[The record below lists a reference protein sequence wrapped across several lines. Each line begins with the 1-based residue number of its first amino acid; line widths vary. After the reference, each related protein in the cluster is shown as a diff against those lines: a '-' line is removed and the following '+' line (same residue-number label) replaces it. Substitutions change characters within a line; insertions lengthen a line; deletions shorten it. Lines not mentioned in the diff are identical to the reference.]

1 MRSYN
6 PFELFSKQWALV
18 TAGNMEHFNTCT
30 VAWGSLG
37 ILWARPGSNGQIV
50 TVYLHPARYTCDFF
64 KECDSFTVSFFP
76 ESCRKALSY
85 LGSHSGRDEN
95 KVAAAGLTPVAI
107 GETVTFAESQL
118 TFLCRKVYQHQFEQ
132 EALPS
137 DVQEYYRSKPQAF
150 PVDEN
155 GDWQAHWM
163 FVGEVLDIQENFSA
177 AE

>member
-37 ILWARPGSNGQIV
+37 ILWTHPGSNGQIV

-76 ESCRKALSY
+76 EGCRKALSY

-132 EALPS
+132 EALPP

-163 FVGEVLDIQENFSA
+163 FVGEVLDIQENAAA